1 MTSDNVSKYR
11 MTLSLNV
18 LNHLG
23 IGLYSNVPAVLSEAV
38 ANAWDAD
45 AKNVTITVD
54 KNNETITIEDDGHG
68 MTVDDVNN
76 KYLRVGYKRR
86 EKPGE
91 AMTPSFKRP
100 VMGRKGIGKLS
111 LFSIA
116 NVIEVH
122 SIKDGIPHG
131 FIMDLKQIEDAI
143 KDSERDGTEKQYK
156 PDTSENVKIDQ
167 GTKII
172 LSNLKRQLR
181 DDRWLRRRL
190 ARRFSIIGSLH
201 QFNIVLND
209 EPIKIEDRGYF
220 DKLQYIWTY
229 GEKEE
234 VILTLAKNQRH
245 NESRPVLIG
254 QDLNNESLEIRGWI
268 GTVGQV
274 GQLKDSD
281 TKESLNKIVVMVR
294 GKLAQEDIL
303 EEFGE
308 GGVYSKYII
317 GEIHA
322 DFLDQDD
329 KDDIATTSRQHI
341 IEGDRRYCL
350 LKEKLISELKHIQ
363 SEWTD
368 LRNEDGYKKAIE
380 SPTIKEWYQEL
391 SSDHKNAA
399 KKLMGK
405 IYRLPIEDSDQRR
418 QLLIGS
424 LLAFES
430 LKLRGLLDRIE
441 EISVDNIDMISDL
454 FVQLDDLEASVYYQ
468 ISRERLEVIRK
479 LTEFVDTG
487 VKERVIQEHL
497 YNHLWLLDPS
507 WERATHTE
515 RMEKRIYNALD
526 GVYKN
531 LSEDERNSRLDI
543 YYATTANKH
552 VIIEL
557 KRATRKLHTRDIS
570 TQIDKYYEATTEV
583 LAEMGK
589 GDEPLEFVCLIGKQL
604 IDWGKYG
611 GKHRSYRRLKALDAR
626 VVMYDELI
634 ENALEAYQDYIDRG
648 KKVGRVYDLI
658 MRIEEED
665 FRSMSSFKPS

>member
-1 MTSDNVSKYR
+1 MTSDNGPKYQ

-23 IGLYSNVPAVLSEAV
+23 IGLYSNVPAVLSEVV

-45 AKNVTITVD
+45 AENVTITVNR
-54 KNNETITIEDDGHG
+54 NNETITIEDDGHG
-68 MTVDDVNN
+68 MTVDDINN

-86 EKPGE
+86 EAPDG
-91 AMTPSFKRP
+91 AVTARFRRP

-122 SIKDGIPHG
+122 SVKDVISHG
-131 FIMDLKQIEDAI
+131 FIMDIEQIEDAI
-143 KDSERDGTEKQYK
+143 RDGNEKRYE
-156 PDTSENVKIDQ
+156 PAPISPERVEIIE
-167 GTKII
+167 GTKIL
-172 LSNLKRQLR
+172 LSDLKGQLR
-181 DDRWLRRRL
+181 SDRWLRRRL

-201 QFNIVLND
+201 RFNIVLND
-209 EPIKIEDRGYF
+209 EPVTIEDRDYF

-229 GEKEE
+229 GNKEE
-234 VILTLAKNQRH
+234 AVLTLAKNQTH
-245 NESRPVLIG
+245 HESRPVWIG
-254 QDLNNESLEIRGWI
+254 QDHNDESLKIEGWI

-281 TKESLNKIVVMVR
+281 TRESLNKIVVMVR

-329 KDDIATTSRQHI
+329 RDDIATTSRQHI
-341 IEGDRRYCL
+341 IEGDQRYGL
-350 LKEKLISELKHIQ
+350 LKEKLISELKYIQ

-368 LRNEDGYKKAIE
+368 LRNKGGYKKAIE
-380 SPTIKEWYQEL
+380 TPSIKEWYKEL
-391 SSDHKNAA
+391 SSDHKRAA

-405 IYRLPIEDSDQRR
+405 IYQLPIEDSDQRR

-441 EISVDNIDMISDL
+441 EISVDNIDVISDL

-468 ISRERLEVIRK
+468 ISKERLEVIRK
-479 LTEFVDTG
+479 LTKMVDAN
-487 VKERVIQEHL
+487 VKEKVIQKHL
-497 YNHLWLLDPS
+497 YEHLWLLDPS

-526 GVYKN
+526 GVYQK
-531 LSEDERNSRLDI
+531 LPEDERNSRFDI
-543 YYATTANKH
+543 HYTTTANKH

-557 KRATRKLHTRDIS
+557 KRANRRLRTRDLYS
-570 TQIDKYYEATTEV
+570 QIDKYRDAATNV
-583 LAEMGK
+583 LEELER

-604 IDWGKYG
+604 IDWSNSG
-611 GKHRSYRRLKALDAR
+611 GKQKSRDSLKVLDAR
-626 VVMYDELI
+626 VVMYDKLI
-634 ENALEAYQDYIDRG
+634 DNALEAYQDYIDRG

-658 MRIEEED
+658 MHIEEED
-665 FRSMSSFKPS
+665 FRSMSP

>member
-1 MTSDNVSKYR
+1 MTSDNGSKYR

-23 IGLYSNVPAVLSEAV
+23 IGLYSNVPAVLSEVV

-45 AKNVTITVD
+45 AENVTIMVD
-54 KNNETITIEDDGHG
+54 KNNKTITIEDDGHG
-68 MTVDDVNN
+68 MDVDDVNN

-86 EKPGE
+86 EAPGE
-91 AMTPSFKRP
+91 ATTPSFERP

-122 SIKDGIPHG
+122 SVKDGISHG
-131 FIMDLKQIEDAI
+131 FMMELEKIEDAI
-143 KDSERDGTEKQYK
+143 KDGSEKLYE
-156 PDTSENVKIDQ
+156 PDPISPRKVEITG
-167 GTKII
+167 GTKIS
-172 LSNLKRQLR
+172 LSDLRIQLR
-181 DDRWLRRRL
+181 GDRWLRRRL
-190 ARRFSIIGSLH
+190 ARRFSVIGSLH
-201 QFNIVLND
+201 NFNMSLNG
-209 EPIKIEDRGYF
+209 EPVTIEDRDYF

-229 GEKEE
+229 GEKGEE
-234 VILTLAKNQRH
+234 VLELAENRTH
-245 NESRPVLIG
+245 NESRPVLIE
-254 QDLNNESLEIRGWI
+254 QEQNDELKIAGWI
-268 GTVGQV
+268 GTAEHN
-274 GQLKDSD
+274 GQLKDVD
-281 TKESLNKIVVMVR
+281 TGESLNKIVVMVR

-303 EEFGE
+303 EEFGK
-308 GGVYSKYII
+308 GGLYSKYII

-329 KDDIATTSRQHI
+329 RDDIATTSRQHI
-341 IEGDRRYCL
+341 IEGDQRYSL
-350 LKEKLISELKHIQ
+350 LKKKLVSELNYIDSK
-363 SEWTD
+363 WTD

-380 SPTIKEWYQEL
+380 SPSIKEWYQEL
-391 SSDHKNAA
+391 SSDHKKAA

-405 IYRLPIEDSDQRR
+405 IYRLDIENSNQRR
-418 QLLIGS
+418 QLLISS

-441 EISVDNIDMISDL
+441 EISVDNIDIISDL

-479 LTEFVDTG
+479 LTKLVDTG
-487 VKERVIQEHL
+487 AREKVIQEHL

-526 GVYKN
+526 GVYQN
-531 LSEDERNSRLDI
+531 LSEDERYSRLDI

-557 KRATRKLHTRDIS
+557 KRATRRLRTPDIYN
-570 TQIDKYYEATTEV
+570 QIYKYHEAATNV
-583 LAEMGK
+583 LIEMGK
-589 GDEPLEFVCLIGKQL
+589 GDQPLEFVCLVGRQL
-604 IDWGKYG
+604 IDWSNRDGKL
-611 GKHRSYRRLKALDAR
+611 RSDRSLKALDAR

-658 MRIEEED
+658 MRIEDED
-665 FRSMSSFKPS
+665 FRSMSP